1 MVAAGGTVTGKYQ
14 DLSPATVTVVPLSRP
29 GRGVRSGGPGG
40 SLQSHL
46 IWGTVTNRDSE
57 MGSDQ
62 WRT

>member
-46 IWGTVTNRDSE
+46 IWGT
-57 MGSDQ
+57 
-62 WRT
+62 